1 MRVREAVEADARAMA
16 AISDVPTDV
25 LRNLVHDRTVRV
37 AEPDSTAESTPQEPP
52 IDDGNGNGNDS
63 SDDTTRSELGDDAG
77 TAHADTGPGPEP
89 DTDDADTD
97 TDADAADIGAP
108 TPDRDILGFVS
119 FDVREGVVHVTQV
132 EGTGPACERLLAEP
146 VGFARREG
154 MVVELLLPAAAEA
167 IGAAAETVGFEERG
181 PGPRFEGQ
189 DTIQYRLDPT

>member
-52 IDDGNGNGNDS
+52 IDDGNGNGNGNDS
-63 SDDTTRSELGDDAG
+63 SDDATRSEPGDDAG
-77 TAHADTGPGPEP
+77 TGHDDTGTGPEP
-89 DTDDADTD
+89 DTDADTD
-97 TDADAADIGAP
+97 TADIGAP